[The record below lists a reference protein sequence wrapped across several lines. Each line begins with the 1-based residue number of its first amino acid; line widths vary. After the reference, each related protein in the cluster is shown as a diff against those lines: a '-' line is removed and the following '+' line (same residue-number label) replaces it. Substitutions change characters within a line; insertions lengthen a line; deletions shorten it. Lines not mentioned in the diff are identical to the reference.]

1 MRSGAA
7 DASLAVPIQRV
18 CVRAGRRARA
28 VLVLLPLLIVAG
40 CDGGSAG
47 AGGAAA
53 EVFDAETTYRRYCI
67 SCHASGAAGAPRLG
81 DGAAWAPRVAAGW
94 STLWEHTV
102 QGVRG
107 MPPRGLCTQCSDD
120 ELASVLGWMLTQS
133 GGLPA
138 DAPSLDGVSA
148 VGAAAAGE
156 AASGVA
162 NPAPGE

>member
-7 DASLAVPIQRV
+7 DASIAVPIQRV
-18 CVRAGRRARA
+18 SDRAGRRARS
-28 VLVLLPLLIVAG
+28 VLVLLPLLIAAG

-47 AGGAAA
+47 AGGASA

-107 MPPRGLCTQCSDD
+107 MPPRGLYTQ
-120 ELASVLGWMLTQS
+120 
-133 GGLPA
+133 
-138 DAPSLDGVSA
+138 
-148 VGAAAAGE
+148 
-156 AASGVA
+156 
-162 NPAPGE
+162 